1 MNLKAKLVF
10 DVIGPPTL
18 SRFNAR
24 CEHPMAAQEKL
35 LRALLRE
42 NADTAFGRRFRFDAV
57 DSFSGFQRQ
66 IPITEYDDI
75 QPYVEASRRGEPAQ
89 LTRARPV
96 FYGMTSG
103 TTGPAKYIPV
113 TEASR
118 HAKSRLMRLWLAG
131 LVHDHPDVFDGSVLQ
146 PASPEVEEHAPDG
159 TPCGAEAGHAY
170 RNMPKVMRSVYPVP
184 YEVCEIPN
192 YAARYYAML
201 RVAVMHPVTVIG
213 TPNPSTILLLARDL
227 GTHSERLV
235 RDVRDGTLDASMPLP
250 AEIRRA
256 LERDMRPD
264 AERAAFLE
272 RAAAAGGGRLLP
284 RHVWPGMVA
293 LACWKGGTVR
303 PYLDQLA
310 PYFRDGLPLRD
321 LGWLSSECRGTVP
334 LSDDGD
340 SGPLAI
346 ATNVYEF
353 FPAEAGGKPAAT
365 DLLTVDQIAPG
376 GRYLVY
382 VTTAGGLCRYA
393 MHDILEVTGFHRR
406 TPSVRFLQKEKG
418 IVNFTGEKLTE
429 TQVLA
434 AVDETFD
441 AAHRE
446 RSFIAAIGRPPGVGR
461 EPSYLFLVEYE
472 TPPGDDDGARTARAL
487 DHALARHNIEYAS
500 KRKSGR
506 LAPAVLRVLEP
517 GQFDAYQRQRLQAGA
532 PDGQFKILRLTDDQ
546 AFAGNFS
553 RVVRDYGATA

>member
-1 MNLKAKLVF
+1 MNVKAKLVF

-18 SRFNAR
+18 SRFNAC
-24 CEHPMAAQEKL
+24 CEHPMAEQEKL
-35 LRALLRE
+35 LRALLE
-42 NADTAFGRRFRFDAV
+42 ANADTAFGRTHRFEDV
-57 DSFSGFQRQ
+57 ESFSGFQKQ
-66 IPITEYDDI
+66 VPITEYEDI
-75 QPYVEASRRGEPAQ
+75 EPYIEASMRGEPGQ

-96 FYGMTSG
+96 FYAMTSG

-118 HAKSRLMRLWLAG
+118 HAKARLMRLWLSG
-131 LVHDHPDVFDGSVLQ
+131 LLRDHPKVLDGCVLQ

-170 RNMPKVMRSVYPVP
+170 RNMPKVMRGVYPVP
-184 YEVCEIPN
+184 YDVCEIPD
-192 YAARYYAML
+192 YGARYYAML
-201 RVAVMHPVTVIG
+201 RVAVMHPVTVVG

-227 GTHSERLV
+227 GTHTERLV
-235 RDVRDGTLDASMPLP
+235 RDVRDGTLDAAMKIPGG
-250 AEIRRA
+250 IRQELGRG
-256 LERDMRPD
+256 LRPD
-264 AERAAFLE
+264 PARAAFLE
-272 RAAAAGGGRLLP
+272 RAAADGGGRLLP

-303 PYLDQLA
+303 LYLDQLA
-310 PYFRDGLPLRD
+310 PYFPDEMPLRD
-321 LGWLSSECRGTVP
+321 LGWLASECRGSVP

-346 ATNVYEF
+346 ATNIYEF
-353 FPAEAGGKPAAT
+353 FPADAGRRPSPT
-365 DLLTVDQIAPG
+365 DLLTVDQLEAG

-406 TPSVRFLQKEKG
+406 TPSVRFVQKEKG
-418 IVNFTGEKLTE
+418 IVSFTGEKLTE

-434 AVDETFD
+434 AIDETFD
-441 AAHRE
+441 HQRRD
-446 RSFIAAIGRPPGVGR
+446 RSFIAAIGQPPTVDR
-461 EPSYLFLVEYE
+461 EPSYLFLVEYD
-472 TPPGDDDGARTARAL
+472 TPPDARDAAHTAREL

-517 GQFDAYQRQRLQAGA
+517 GQWDAYQRRRLQDGA
-532 PDGQFKILRLTDDQ
+532 QDGQFKILRLTDD
-546 AFAGNFS
+546 AGFARNFG
-553 RVVRDYGATA
+553 RVVHDYGGAG